1 VLLSVALLILFS
13 ISLMPTDHVHAASGS
28 SGVWWVGAQSVDGS
42 ALPNTGV
49 EASIQVSNQYF
60 SGCLSFWVS
69 ESQLSN
75 GDWLQVGYYI
85 CGDSTP
91 IAFYQVW
98 NLSGGV
104 VLSGGYTSV
113 STGAHTFSMYVTSG
127 TTWAF
132 ALDGSVF
139 GSYNTGSAQT
149 TSYPVYALS
158 EQSSVASPQAISQ
171 VEFYTALDVLRSGV
185 WQPVTLATSYG
196 TAWGV
201 AGKAQDSQLL
211 SDSMLVGGGTSSLP
225 QGTQLWNGVQTVI
238 RSTSTSLVCSPASL
252 QVGSTSKC
260 TATVT
265 DTASGTSVTPTG
277 SVTFASTG
285 PGTFSPSSCTL
296 AGSGSS
302 SSCSTAYSPTGAGT
316 DTITTSYAGDSVHS
330 GSSGTFALV
339 VSTAIRSTSTSLTCS
354 PSSLQV
360 GYSTVC
366 TATVKD
372 TASGTSVTP
381 TGTVSFVSSG
391 PGTFSPSG
399 CALAGAGAS
408 SACSVAYSP
417 TGSGTDTI
425 TGNYGGDP
433 AHSGSSSAFSVTV
446 SGVVS
451 GSLRVDGSG
460 GCANGNANSCTVVM
474 TTASS
479 SSVIIVGEATQ
490 SGHIA
495 KTPSDASGLT
505 WVTLKDYSD
514 GNLDLHIYYAFAA
527 GVLSS
532 DTITY
537 NFDPN
542 ARSSCAVIG
551 ISGADQATLFDQNP
565 AVPCSA
571 KGTSTASS
579 CSISTTNSND
589 MILGF
594 VAAGCNS
601 PVAAASGFT
610 IVRAQTFC
618 GPSVGIE
625 YQTASSTETNHPV
638 SFTLGTTSQGWI
650 TIGEAV
656 MQAGS

>member
-1 VLLSVALLILFS
+1 MVLSVALLILFS
-13 ISLMPTDHVHAASGS
+13 ISLVPTDHARAASGS

-49 EASIQVSNQYF
+49 EASIQVSSQYF

-104 VLSGGYTSV
+104 VLSGGYASV

-139 GSYNTGSAQT
+139 GTYNTGSAQT

-158 EQSSVASPQAISQ
+158 EQSSVATPQAISQ

-225 QGTQLWNGVQTVI
+225 RGTQLWNGAQTVI

-277 SVTFASTG
+277 PVNFASTG

-302 SSCSTAYSPTGAGT
+302 SSCSVTYSPTGAGT
-316 DTITTSYAGDSVHS
+316 DTITTAYAGDSVHS
-330 GSSGTFALV
+330 GSSGTFSLV
-339 VSTAIRSTSTSLTCS
+339 VSTAIRSTSTSVTCS

-360 GYSTVC
+360 GYSTAC
-366 TATVKD
+366 TATVTD
-372 TASGTSVTP
+372 TASGTSITP
-381 TGTVSFVSSG
+381 TGAVSFVSSG
-391 PGTFSPSG
+391 PGTFSPSS
-399 CALAGAGAS
+399 CTLAGTGAS

-417 TGSGTDTI
+417 TASGTDTI
-425 TGNYGGDP
+425 TATYGGDSV
-433 AHSGSSSAFSVTV
+433 HYGSSNSFSLAV
-446 SGVVS
+446 SGAVT
-451 GSLRVDGSG
+451 GSLGVDGSG
-460 GCANGNANSCTVVM
+460 SCANGNANSCKVVL
-474 TTASS
+474 TTSSS
-479 SSVIIVGEATQ
+479 SSVIVVAEATQ
-490 SGHIA
+490 SGHVA
-495 KTPSDASGLT
+495 KPPSDTSGLS
-505 WVTLKDYSD
+505 WVSLKDYSNGD
-514 GNLDLHIYYAFAA
+514 LDLHLYYALAA
-527 GVLSS
+527 GALSS
-532 DTITY
+532 DTITC

-542 ARSSCAVIG
+542 ARSSCAVLGIG
-551 ISGADQATLFDQNP
+551 GAKQATVFDQNP
-565 AVPCSA
+565 AVPCTA
-571 KGTSTASS
+571 KGTSTVSS
-579 CSISTTNSND
+579 CGISTANSND

-594 VAAGCNS
+594 VAAGCNA
-601 PVAAASGFT
+601 PVTAASGFT
-610 IVRAQTFC
+610 IVRAQTAC
-618 GPSVGIE
+618 GPSVGVE
-625 YQTASSTETNHPV
+625 YQTVSSKETNHAV
-638 SFTLGTTSQGWI
+638 SFTLGTSSREWI
-650 TIGEAV
+650 AIGEAV